1 MALGLINGVA
11 FGAGSVLVTL
21 VGVAVTR
28 FGPETAL
35 IDVSVMPLLGA
46 AAYLVVARRLAPA
59 VMRPAVQT

>member
-1 MALGLINGVA
+1 LVA
-11 FGAGSVLVTL
+11 A

-46 AAYLVVARRLAPA
+46 AAYLAVARRLSPA
-59 VMRPAVQT
+59 VMRPGIQT